1 MSRCDCPPS
10 LRSVGSAH
18 ERGRAAA
25 LAAPDGAGSTW
36 APGAERPQGRPA
48 AAHFCAPDGADAP
61 EDREKPLQIPPRP
74 VFALGPDYLCASVSR
89 TPFAEPRYIATPAR
103 AETLAQLV
111 SRWLPDPVLRA
122 HAVARVD
129 GREIPARAWDR
140 FTPLAGSLVEIAVR
154 PGQRGKNPLA
164 TILQIALLAGA
175 LAISGGALGGLLGT
189 SSLFAA
195 GSISAGLAAA
205 AFTVAGSYLINA
217 IAPPPDLGLNRA
229 GGEVS
234 PTYFINAARNQLR
247 LGAPVP
253 AIHGRHRM
261 VPPLGGSYVREVRGD
276 DLWLRGIV
284 VWGIGP
290 VEISDVRIG
299 DTPFDQFAGT
309 TIQHYPGDGTAT
321 PLSLYPNAP
330 TELDVGATLSNAAG
344 WIRRTT
350 NANAEEISVDVDF
363 PQGLARVN
371 PKNGRLEARSVQL
384 EVRWA
389 PADAS
394 GEPAAAWQYS
404 APTPGQADAAAA
416 SQGGVRVGS
425 GLFNFDYNEWQLA
438 LTATPTQWIH
448 TRSERKPFR
457 RSRRWAVARQPHG
470 YVVEVRRVTPDTPDN
485 DLEVVDTC
493 VWSILRSVF
502 MRAPVRDP
510 WIAYSAFEIRASDQL
525 NSVVDELNAV
535 VERLYPDFDADGLKG
550 SYGEN
555 GGLVGDWVKS
565 RLPAHA
571 VVDAMTGKGR
581 QRPFGSD
588 QMDFVFFDGWR
599 QWCAD
604 NDRFFDHVVDYET
617 TASRFIRTAMAA
629 GQAGPRWRGA
639 QLSGVID
646 APRPVRRMLT
656 ARSMR
661 RFSATLTFP
670 GEIHGLSTEFLNE
683 EQGWQLDDATVYV
696 PGFGPATATRIER
709 MPSPGK
715 TRPEEVQE
723 WLAFHLASMLLQ
735 SRERYEIETDLPA
748 FAVQRGERQLV
759 SHDVVRSGTG
769 ARVIDVETDSAGDVT
784 AVLLDEEIDIVAGTD
799 YGMRWREPVPDP
811 GSAEPGQMVW
821 SIRDTAP
828 VTAAA
833 GRTAR
838 MVFVSPR
845 PPQDAPFEGDEV
857 VVGERFAEAEDVV
870 VLGVLR
876 GDDRASTL
884 LAVPY
889 GETRFS
895 GDIVIPEFA
904 TSVQNPFKAR
914 PPRPRPAGAPY
925 ASDDG
930 IAVPFT
936 IETGATVPV
945 ARFIARWRR
954 TPDGSE
960 TDGGFDALPNLASDE
975 RRVILPA
982 GDPAQPYDLDL
993 WAEDYDGR
1001 RSEPMELRALLASEF
1016 VPAPDLLD
1024 AEGGHD
1030 ETEGAKLP
1038 ALTVRWDPYTN
1049 PEIANL
1055 RIAIRNPGQGVDDFE
1070 EVATAD
1076 PDAGEKTTR
1085 DVPRGRTVEVGA
1097 RFRSRRGGFSQWAVW
1112 PEPVEIPA
1120 ELVASEA
1127 IDALAL
1133 QGLTREEIEGFVTTL
1148 TGDIQFV
1155 IDYVGDIE
1163 DIFQQGVTE
1172 VQRSV
1177 LRASSAA
1184 QSGDNMLPNGSFG
1197 SGDLW
1202 TWSTSGG
1209 GVSVLDRSNPPAS
1222 PPGNLE
1228 FAPSRHVLQILA
1240 STSQRLA
1247 QIPAEVVQCQPGD
1260 VFSATCWYALNGP
1273 APAPTMALYVQ
1284 FRTAD
1289 GTFIS
1294 PNQGGT
1300 FTASWGGWNKR
1311 TVENVVAPANAAWA
1325 CIAWVRSGT
1334 TGGALVLATDFR
1346 LTRTDPGTLAAR
1358 ATATAASTTAVGASE
1373 NAENWAAAAGEALG
1387 LAIEVRNDTEGLFTA
1402 TVDVANL
1409 AQGAANSAGNAA
1421 VVAQTAS
1428 RQAVGQSRRYTA
1440 DLGLDAMSSSTSGI
1454 EGGDLGSNW
1463 SINQNLGNNYGSVFQ
1478 TSVTGVDRFIGPKR
1492 AIRTEVG
1499 KRYRVIFTA
1508 RFNGADTGGSSGQAP
1523 LGLYVRQ
1530 LDGNGAHT
1538 TGGQNFKTMYLP
1550 VQNGTYTTETVVE
1563 GSASFPYIRPF
1574 IQVRAAWGAR
1584 SGALWVRW
1592 IIVEEDTTTVAEHRR
1607 ALVDE
1612 SGRIAEVRT
1621 ATDAGGGSETIFF
1634 MRSRNLADGTVDS
1647 EVGIGGRLISLW
1659 NNVANQWERVLAVF
1673 NGNVHITNKLFLGNS
1688 IELDPAEPRITIYY
1702 EDGTPSIELGE
1713 LD

>member
-1 MSRCDCPPS
+1 MSPLD
-10 LRSVGSAH
+10 GSPATPLP
-18 ERGRAAA
+18 AA
-25 LAAPDGAGSTW
+25 L
-36 APGAERPQGRPA
+36 
-48 AAHFCAPDGADAP
+48 
-61 EDREKPLQIPPRP
+61 PPRP
-74 VFALGPDYLCASVSR
+74 AFALGPDYLCASVSR
-89 TPFAEPRYIATPAR
+89 TPFADPRHIATPAR
-103 AETLAQLV
+103 GETLAQLAE
-111 SRWLPDPVLRA
+111 RWLPDPVLRA

-129 GREIPARAWDR
+129 GREIPAWAWDR
-140 FTPLAGSLVEIAVR
+140 VTPLAGSLVELAVR

-175 LAISGGALGGLLGT
+175 LWISGGGLAGLLGT
-189 SSLFAA
+189 TSLFAA

-485 DLEVVDTC
+485 DLEIVDTC

-581 QRPFGSD
+581 QRPFGPD

-629 GQAGPRWRGA
+629 GQAGPLWRGA

-661 RFSATLTFP
+661 RFSATVTFP

-683 EQGWQLDDATVYV
+683 EQGWQLDEATVYV
-696 PGFGPATATRIER
+696 PGRGPENATRIER

-759 SHDVVRSGTG
+759 SHDVVRAGTG

-784 AVLLDEEIDIVAGTD
+784 AVLLDEEIDILADTD

-811 GSAEPGQMVW
+811 ESAEPGQMVW

-838 MVFVSPR
+838 MVLVSPR

-993 WAEDYDGR
+993 WSEDYDGR
-1001 RSEPMELRALLASEF
+1001 RSEPLELRALVASEY
-1016 VPAPDLLD
+1016 VPTPDLLD
-1024 AEGGHD
+1024 AQGGHD

-1112 PEPVEIPA
+1112 PDPVPIPA
-1120 ELVASEA
+1120 ELVAS
-1127 IDALAL
+1127 DSLAL
-1133 QGLTREEIEGFVTTL
+1133 DGLTRESVEASIAGNAAATEALEARQDDLETAQGEVEALQALLRDDVNRLAL
-1148 TGDIQFV
+1148 TAIPPGPRVGAATDILLTANQDGAGTSV
-1155 IDYVGDIE
+1155 PGSIRV
-1163 DIFQQGVTE
+1163 QGEFLDPPT
-1172 VQRSV
+1172 
-1177 LRASSAA
+1177 
-1184 QSGDNMLPNGSFG
+1184 
-1197 SGDLW
+1197 
-1202 TWSTSGG
+1202 
-1209 GVSVLDRSNPPAS
+1209 LDRWTNTATVIEANMGGSYVPPGGRFFIVWHNNAMATRYAGWTGAGGRFGTYIYAQAGQWFARDAAGVLYPANFGMHSTVIAVGVKLAAGGIASLRMTAS
-1222 PPGNLE
+1222 PAGPIKSSVDQLGVRTDTAE
-1228 FAPSRHVLQILA
+1228 VSISALQIVSA
-1240 STSQRLA
+1240 DNVTRLDSV
-1247 QIPAEVVQCQPGD
+1247 E
-1260 VFSATCWYALNGP
+1260 
-1273 APAPTMALYVQ
+1273 

-1289 GTFIS
+1289 VEAQAADLISITNSQATQLSSLTADFGT
-1294 PNQGGT
+1294 
-1300 FTASWGGWNKR
+1300 
-1311 TVENVVAPANAAWA
+1311 
-1325 CIAWVRSGT
+1325 
-1334 TGGALVLATDFR
+1334 
-1346 LTRTDPGTLAAR
+1346 
-1358 ATATAASTTAVGASE
+1358 
-1373 NAENWAAAAGEALG
+1373 
-1387 LAIEVRNDTEGLFTA
+1387 
-1402 TVDVANL
+1402 
-1409 AQGAANSAGNAA
+1409 AQGAITSLQTLTADHT
-1421 VVAQTAS
+1421 AQLDSLSFRADGLEADYAS
-1428 RQAVGQSRRYTA
+1428 LVNLTGEQATRLTQLTIQSRSQRVGGDTA
-1440 DLGLDAMSSSTSGI
+1440 AGAGPFTSSTSG
-1454 EGGDLGSNW
+1454 LP
-1463 SINQNLGNNYGSVFQ
+1463 GSVTDLA
-1478 TSVTGVDRFIGPKR
+1478 TSQFVWASTGTFGARLDTVGAGMHRM
-1492 AIRTEVG
+1492 RTAGLLRLVPG
-1499 KRYRVIFTA
+1499 RRYRLHALMQRSSNPNNGGTA
-1508 RFNGADTGGSSGQAP
+1508 DWRLVMRRLDATGANQSSNTLVAVDSGIALAP
-1523 LGLYVRQ
+1523 V
-1530 LDGNGAHT
+1530 GAIEAE
-1538 TGGQNFKTMYLP
+1538 GY
-1550 VQNGTYTTETVVE
+1550 YTAVA
-1563 GSASFPYIRPF
+1563 GD
-1574 IQVRAAWGAR
+1574 AWGAPELR
-1584 SGALWVRW
+1584 LN
-1592 IIVEEDTTTVAEHRR
+1592 E
-1607 ALVDE
+1607 
-1612 SGRIAEVRT
+1612 
-1621 ATDAGGGSETIFF
+1621 GGGNGLLRVFELGGEDAEETEEIK
-1634 MRSRNLADGTVDS
+1634 SRTQVLETLTAQTALYEILAAAGDDPALIRLFAGPGGSVMEQAATVLRFIS
-1647 EVGIGGRLISLW
+1647 LVGGDPVEAMRLI
-1659 NNVANQWERVLAVF
+1659 A
-1673 NGNVHITNKLFLGNS
+1673 GNVHISNILYLGANRQ
-1688 IELDPAEPRITIYY
+1688 IKLDPGDDQPLITIFYGD
-1702 EDGTPSIELGE
+1702 ETPSIELGW